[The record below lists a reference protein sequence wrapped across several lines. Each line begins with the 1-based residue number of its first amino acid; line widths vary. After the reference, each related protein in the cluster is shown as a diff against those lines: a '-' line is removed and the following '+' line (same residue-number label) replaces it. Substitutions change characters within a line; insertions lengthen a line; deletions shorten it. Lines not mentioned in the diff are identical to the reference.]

1 MRERVDMCPSLF
13 TVSPLK
19 LLFYICMFSTLY
31 KAKQKYVC
39 FQSHAKK
46 YFGSVGLKWFVFN
59 FSFYNWIDVGWHLE
73 CISACTLHEKHLAFT
88 FQNND
93 YYIGRQK

>member
-1 MRERVDMCPSLF
+1 MRERIDMCPSLF
-13 TVSPLK
+13 TVSPSK

-39 FQSHAKK
+39 FQSHTKK

-73 CISACTLHEKHLAFT
+73 CISESSVST
-88 FQNND
+88 FFAKSRVGRYSVGND
-93 YYIGRQK
+93 